1 MFNWLDYISEIQ
13 EKWIKI
19 EEEAFSIWNNITQF
33 QDFESLH
40 DKTSALNVSV
50 HEMRIIHDE
59 ELERYSKQ
67 YPNFFELSS
76 SYLTSLEKTIQQL
89 EHILDRLNDKSKN
102 ISYTWR
108 EYKNDIKQYKRS
120 VNDYHNNGKKMN
132 TEYSRLQETS
142 VIEERFSLNDTF
154 FLLADTVSVLSADE
168 FVARCRGIGM
178 VEQPFVDADIDQN
191 LPIFDNGYLFR
202 YITDDDATAMLEVL
216 EKEGRILQA
225 GVQIIYPKTLS
236 SSNLNEHYKNIVKI
250 SESYYGIG
258 QPTQVGN
265 MEILNYGNSETVFYV
280 SKSNVYITNEAL
292 LTFRVGNRDFWG

>member
-1 MFNWLDYISEIQ
+1 LFNWLDHISKIQ
-13 EKWIKI
+13 EEWIKI
-19 EEEAFSIWNNITQF
+19 EKETFSIWNNITRF

-40 DKTSALNVSV
+40 DKTNALNVSI
-50 HEMRIIHDE
+50 HEMRKIHDE

-108 EYKNDIKQYKRS
+108 EYKNDIKQYNRL
-120 VNDYHNNGKKMN
+120 VNDYHNNGNKMN
-132 TEYSRLQETS
+132 TEYSRLQKTS

-154 FLLADTVSVLSADE
+154 VFLADSVSFLSIDE
-168 FVARCRGIGM
+168 FVARCRDIGM
-178 VEQPFVDADIDQN
+178 VEQPFVDTDIDQN
-191 LPIFDNGYLFR
+191 LPVFDNGYWFK
-202 YITDDDATAMLEVL
+202 YTTDDDTTAMLEVL

-225 GVQIIYPKTLS
+225 GIQVIYPKTLS

-250 SESYYGIG
+250 AESYYGIG

-265 MEILNYGNSETVFYV
+265 IEILNYGNSETAFYV
-280 SKSNVYITNEAL
+280 SKLKDL
-292 LTFRVGNRDFWG
+292 LTFRVGNREFWG